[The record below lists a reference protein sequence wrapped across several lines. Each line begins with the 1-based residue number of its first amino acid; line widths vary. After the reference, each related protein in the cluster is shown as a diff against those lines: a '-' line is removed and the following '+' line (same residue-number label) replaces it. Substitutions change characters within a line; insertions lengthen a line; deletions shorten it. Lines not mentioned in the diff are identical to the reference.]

1 MILVDEYSS
10 SKVHIHWAAG
20 SEGRTLFGLFLCSPS
35 CLCWLLGVS
44 SILREGRSHFSEYFL
59 EINSWTL
66 PEMCLS
72 VNARSNVPS
81 LCLWVQLC
89 VFMFMHNYINPE
101 DDARC
106 LQSYSTV
113 ITNILSFSLILL
125 DWMASKPKNPY
136 VSSFPFLEFLVYC
149 TTTLC

>member
-1 MILVDEYSS
+1 MNTV
-10 SKVHIHWAAG
+10 AAKCTFT
-20 SEGRTLFGLFLCSPS
+20 E
-35 CLCWLLGVS
+35 LLGVKAGHYS
-44 SILREGRSHFSEYFL
+44 VFFCVVLHVCVDCWEYPPFWGKVAPISVNISWRSTHGRSQRCVSQLMPGQMFL
-59 EINSWTL
+59 PCVYGFNY
-66 PEMCLS
+66 
-72 VNARSNVPS
+72 
-81 LCLWVQLC
+81 